1 MRLNALGMPNI
12 ATKRGAIRLPASLP
26 GLGNGFKCFHSHCS
40 QRHWRELRDEL
51 ERRNPGLAPYYGK
64 LPVMTH
70 SDIARAFVD
79 AHDSFVRVYDLEN
92 ATGVWIPGKRWS
104 LGDPGDAL
112 LRKAIRRYLDELHD
126 RTPRRRQTSA
136 IIGWS

>member
-1 MRLNALGMPNI
+1 
-12 ATKRGAIRLPASLP
+12 
-26 GLGNGFKCFHSHCS
+26 
-40 QRHWRELRDEL
+40 
-51 ERRNPGLAPYYGK
+51 
-64 LPVMTH
+64 MTH

-79 AHDSFVRVYDLEN
+79 SHDDFVRVYDLEN

-126 RTPRRRQTSA
+126 RYPAPEPGQKRHTVGAEKRALCQWRA
-136 IIGWS
+136 VGGKAVAAAKIKL